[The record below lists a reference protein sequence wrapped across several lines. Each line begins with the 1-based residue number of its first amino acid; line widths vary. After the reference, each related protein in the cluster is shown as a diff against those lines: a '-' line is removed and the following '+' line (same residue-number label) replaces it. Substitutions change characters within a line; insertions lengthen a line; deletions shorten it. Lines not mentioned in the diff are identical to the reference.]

1 MTRSLLE
8 LARNRVSPEALLGD
22 LLNKSP
28 GASREAGEKL
38 LMQASSYGLGLRDFL
53 TLAIDANA
61 AEDKTRYA
69 DDEGKLVN
77 GYTAALAYL
86 NLPFKNDFER
96 GIVMEAAA
104 ETFQTYPGTRAMFP
118 EVIDDMV
125 KWSYKQDQL
134 ERIEPLIG
142 SSRTINGVQMISTV
156 VDDAQADYSHTQKVS
171 EGARFPTRSI
181 RTSQNTVEIWK
192 HGSALRTTYE
202 FERRAGIDLLKPYA
216 ARIARELEI
225 SKVGVATSLLI
236 NGDGVN
242 SAATE
247 VNQTAYVTGAT
258 TGSLNRTALLMWFVD
273 RARAGYAIDTV
284 VGDWNAYLQWLLLFT
299 PSTTANR
306 SEADNLAGSG
316 FSIGQPTL
324 LSGSINFAV
333 SSTMTAGKILGMS
346 KADTLEELVEANS
359 SISENE
365 RSVQNQTVTY
375 TLSQNVGY
383 RIVWPNTRQV
393 FDYSE

>member
-1 MTRSLLE
+1 MARSLLE
-8 LARNRVSPEALLGD
+8 LSKNRKSPEDVLGN
-22 LLNKSP
+22 LLNTSP
-28 GASREAGEKL
+28 SASREAGEKL
-38 LMQASSYGLGLRDFL
+38 LLQASEYGLGLRDYL
-53 TLAIDANA
+53 TLAIDPSASEHKA
-61 AEDKTRYA
+61 RYA

-77 GYTAALAYL
+77 GYTAALAFL

-96 GIVMEAAA
+96 GIVMEAAS

-134 ERIEPLIG
+134 ERVEPLIG

-156 VDDAQADYSHTQKVS
+156 VDDAQADYSFTQKVS

-181 RTSQNTVEIWK
+181 RTSQNSVEIWK
-192 HGSALRTTYE
+192 HGSAIRSTYE
-202 FERRAGIDLLKPYA
+202 FERRAGIDLMKPYA

-225 SKVGVATSLLI
+225 SKVAVATSLLI

-242 SAATE
+242 AAATE
-247 VNQTAYVTGAT
+247 VNQTALVSGAT
-258 TGSLNRTALLMWFVD
+258 NGSLNRTALLMWFLN
-273 RARAGYAIDTV
+273 RAKAGYAIDTV
-284 VGDWNAYLQWLLLFT
+284 VGNWDAYLQWLLLFT

-324 LSGSINFAV
+324 LSGTINFAL
-333 SSTMTAGKILGMS
+333 STSMTAGKLLGMS

-365 RSVQNQTVTY
+365 RSITNQTVTY

-383 RIVWPNTRQV
+383 RIVWPNTRDV
-393 FDYSE
+393 FDFSE